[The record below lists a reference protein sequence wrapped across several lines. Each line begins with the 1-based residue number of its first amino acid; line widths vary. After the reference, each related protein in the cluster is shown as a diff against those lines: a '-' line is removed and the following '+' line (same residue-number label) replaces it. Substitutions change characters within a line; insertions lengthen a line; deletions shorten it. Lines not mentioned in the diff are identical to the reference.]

1 MDSSEDKNYALA
13 FFNLILVL
21 LLLALIICAAAFWF
35 SSYERSFA
43 IANTGASVGILLA
56 ALSARSAKSS
66 VTEPSSCSDCSVQSA
81 FRSGQWRQ
89 RDARHGGLAPGYPYR
104 WISEALSILL
114 AGNSDTR
121 PTQ

>member
-21 LLLALIICAAAFWF
+21 LLLALMICAAAFWF

-56 ALSARSAKSS
+56 ALSARSAKSIGDRTF
-66 VTEPSSCSDCSVQSA
+66 VVLGLLCSVGFQVWSMA
-81 FRSGQWRQ
+81 T
-89 RDARHGGLAPGYPYR
+89 A
-104 WISEALSILL
+104 
-114 AGNSDTR
+114 
-121 PTQ
+121 